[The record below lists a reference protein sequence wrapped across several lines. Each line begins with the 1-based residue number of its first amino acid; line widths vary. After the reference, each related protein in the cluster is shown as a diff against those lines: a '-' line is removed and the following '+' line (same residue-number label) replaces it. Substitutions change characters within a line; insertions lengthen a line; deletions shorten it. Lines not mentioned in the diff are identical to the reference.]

1 MKIIF
6 KKAILLLALI
16 SMVVLITACLD
27 STEAKVSMGVS
38 PSSKTIK
45 SGDYATYK
53 ISVENR
59 EDVAVRPIVKI
70 EPLNS
75 EDSMYI
81 TIPDDTIDK
90 GMIKAGA
97 GWTEPIQI
105 TGELIGDS
113 VTYPLLVKISING
126 EEIREQEIK
135 LTVIS

>member
-1 MKIIF
+1 MKNIL
-6 KKAILLLALI
+6 KKVVTVLMLI
-16 SMVVLITACLD
+16 SMIGLITACLD
-27 STEAKVSMGVS
+27 STEAKVSMSVT

-75 EDSMYI
+75 EDSIYI

-105 TGELIGDS
+105 TAELIGDS
-113 VTYPLLVKISING
+113 VTYPLLVKMSING

>member
-1 MKIIF
+1 ML
-6 KKAILLLALI
+6 KKVIVVLVLI
-16 SMVVLITACLD
+16 STIGLITACLD

-59 EDVAVRPIVKI
+59 EDVAIRPIVKI

-75 EDSMYI
+75 EDSKYI
-81 TIPDDTIDK
+81 TIPDDTINK
-90 GMIKAGA
+90 GKIKAGA

-113 VTYPLLVKISING
+113 VTYPLTVKMSVDG
-126 EEIREQEIK
+126 EVIKEQEIK
-135 LTVIS
+135 LTVTS